1 VAVGFLSLEYFV
13 CYGQV
18 VPVLGPGVFP
28 DEGVADGDV
37 GRFVQ
42 GTGDAAQGAFGGH
55 FGN

>member
-1 VAVGFLSLEYFV
+1 MAVGFLSLEYFV